1 MNRLFVGVD
10 VGKTNI
16 RVGITA
22 EEPLLKYFNK
32 QPYKC
37 SHPEELLS
45 CISKRIEEA
54 LASIQL
60 DQSVLSGIG
69 IGVPGVVDRSSGK
82 VLFGPDFDYMYGHS
96 LTNSLRTYF
105 KVPVAADV
113 DPIMATWG
121 ENWAGIGRDFRN
133 FAVITW
139 GTGIGAGLVLHGE
152 VLETENN
159 LFPEFGHSIVSD
171 DDWPCICGAT
181 GCLNALASG
190 PGIAKHGQ
198 LALEGERKTLLKEL
212 AKSNSGKV
220 TSAMV
225 FEAAEKGD
233 EVAKQILKRVGTLIG
248 RLCVNIVYTV
258 QPEKIVIVGGL
269 SEQKKWVFDSI
280 QETLQN
286 NCWLIFRSLT
296 NCSVVGSIL
305 GDTAG
310 VLGAIRKVQVKIE
323 NG

>member
-16 RVGITA
+16 RVGIT
-22 EEPLLKYFNK
+22 EEDPLLKHFNK
-32 QPYKC
+32 QPYSC
-37 SHPEELLS
+37 SLPEELVA
-45 CISKRIEEA
+45 CISRAIEKA

-60 DQSVLSGIG
+60 DKSNLSGIG

-96 LTNSLRTYF
+96 LTDSLRSYF
-105 KVPVAADV
+105 EVPVVADI

-121 ENWAGIGRDFRN
+121 ENWAGTGCDSRN

-152 VLETENN
+152 VLELADN

-171 DDWPCICGAT
+171 DDWPCICGAR

-198 LALEGERKTLLKEL
+198 IALVKGKRTLIDEL

-220 TSAMV
+220 TSRMV
-225 FEAAEKGD
+225 FEAADKGD
-233 EVAKQILKRVGTLIG
+233 EVAQQILKRVGILLG

-269 SEQKKWVFDSI
+269 AEKKKWVFETI
-280 QETLQN
+280 QETLKS
-286 NCWLIFRSLT
+286 NCWLIFRGLT
-296 NCSVVGSIL
+296 NCTVVFSIL

-310 VLGAIRKVQVKIE
+310 VLGAIRKVQLKIE